1 MSLKHAKENTVYTCL
16 QCMSQHAYDCAKA
29 LDALLGDFTDV
40 QARVAAIHDIEHACD
55 MQLHQLTR
63 CVSEAFITPLDREDL
78 LLLGNDLDAVTDAI
92 EDIALG
98 FDLLAVDH
106 PEPPSLEFTEMIQRS
121 CDTLCKAM
129 KELSSFKS
137 SRLLNEY
144 IIEVNH
150 IEEEGDTLYHQ
161 SVRDLFRCPDPD
173 PLHTMKWKEL
183 YDRMEHVLD
192 LCEDVA
198 DHLST
203 VSIKNQ

>member
-1 MSLKHAKENTVYTCL
+1 MAKHAKENTTYLCL
-16 QCMSQHAYDCAKA
+16 QAMSRHAYESAKA
-29 LDALLGDFTDV
+29 LDALLRDFTNV
-40 QARVAAIHDIEHACD
+40 QERVMAIHEIEHLCD
-55 MQLHQLTR
+55 MQLHKLTR
-63 CVSEAFITPLDREDL
+63 CVSEAFITPIDREDL
-78 LLLGNDLDAVTDAI
+78 LLLGNDMDAVTDAI
-92 EDIALG
+92 EDVALG
-98 FDLLAVDH
+98 FDLFAVDQ
-106 PEPPSLEFTEMIQRS
+106 PEPPSIAFTEMIQRS

-129 KELSSFKS
+129 VELASFKS

-150 IEEEGDTLYHQ
+150 IEEEGDSLYHQ
-161 SVRDLFRCPDPD
+161 SVRELFRRSNPD

-203 VSIKNQ
+203 VAIKNQ